1 MSYKS
6 IERSREIRLWIR
18 DIIAP
23 VAGIVLLFTCN
34 PALRD
39 GVKQVFTSKR
49 EGR

>member
-23 VAGIVLLFTCN
+23 IAGVALLFACN
-34 PALRD
+34 PSLRD
-39 GVKQVFTSKR
+39 GVKQAFQIKR
-49 EGR
+49 DR